1 MVLNNTIWI
10 TILSILGFSL
20 LIMILNRRMRDRCL
34 KDFDGF
40 LSTMLDKSDKRLWG
54 RLKVYTTGL
63 EFSYRDEHV
72 DKEGHIETS
81 SIFYKQEFD
90 KLFMVVRFHDE
101 LSERNQARR
110 IRQLNKSFH
119 PKLFRRLARNT
130 RNLMVNLK
138 DALTEITGTVVS
150 SISASSPAAKAF
162 TGQQRQLTRA
172 QTELVGYAGTAYD
185 PILERHIGSQVVL
198 EITNP
203 SNVVEEYVGVL
214 KEYSADFLEVMGVK
228 YKDRDTIRECDIIVP
243 RSHSFIRH
251 SNEPIKLKLAQ
262 NLTKPI

>member
-10 TILSILGFSL
+10 TILFILGISL

-40 LSTMLDKSDKRLWG
+40 LSTMFDKSGKRLWG

-63 EFSYRDEHV
+63 EFSYRDEHI
-72 DKEGHIETS
+72 DKEGHVETS
-81 SIFYKQEFD
+81 SILYKQEFTN
-90 KLFMVVRFHDE
+90 LFMVIRFHDE
-101 LSERNQARR
+101 LTEKNQVRR
-110 IRQLNKSFH
+110 IRQLNRSFH
-119 PKLFRRLARNT
+119 PKLPRRLARST

-138 DALTEITGTVVS
+138 DALTDITSAVVS
-150 SISASSPAAKAF
+150 SISSTTPAAKAL

-185 PILERHIGSQVVL
+185 PILERHIGSQVVI

-203 SNVVEEYVGVL
+203 SNVVEERVGVL

-228 YKDRDTIRECDIIVP
+228 YKDKDIIRECDIIVP
-243 RSHSFIRH
+243 RSHSVIRH
-251 SNEPIKLKLAQ
+251 SNEPIKSR
-262 NLTKPI
+262 

>member
-1 MVLNNTIWI
+1 MDVSNTVWI
-10 TILSILGFSL
+10 TILFILGFSL

-40 LSTMLDKSDKRLWG
+40 LSTMVDKTGKRLWG

-63 EFSYRDEHV
+63 EFAYRDEHI

-81 SIFYKQEFD
+81 SILYKQEFSN
-90 KLFMVVRFHDE
+90 LFLVIRFHDE
-101 LSERNQARR
+101 LSEKNQARR
-110 IRQLNKSFH
+110 IRQLNRSLH
-119 PKLFRRLARNT
+119 PKLHRRLARST
-130 RNLMVNLK
+130 RNLMVSLK
-138 DALTEITGTVVS
+138 DALTDITSAVVS
-150 SISASSPAAKAF
+150 SVGSSSPAVKAF

-185 PILERHIGSQVVL
+185 PILERHIGSQVVI
-198 EITNP
+198 EISNP
-203 SNVVEEYVGVL
+203 SNVVEEHVGVL

-228 YKDRDTIRECDIIVP
+228 YKDKDTIRECDIIVP

-251 SNEPIKLKLAQ
+251 SNEPIKSR
-262 NLTKPI
+262 